1 MNTFMIILLIVAIVI
16 LHSFIALYIDRIGHI
31 KGNTS
36 TNWGLIPFVN
46 VYLLGEALFNKLVG
60 VLLFIVSI
68 VSVDWHITLLGKTYG
83 FDILPIHYRL
93 TLFIILLIVVI
104 IFLVYAAVIYDR
116 KVKKTNIQYGHDLLF
131 FIKETLWILA
141 LVGALYL
148 LLFIVSKYSV

>member
-1 MNTFMIILLIVAIVI
+1 MEKFIIILAIISIVI
-16 LHSFIALYIDRIGHI
+16 LHSFIALYIDRLNYIR
-31 KGNTS
+31 GNSS

-116 KVKKTNIQYGHDLLF
+116 KVKKTNIQIGRAH
-131 FIKETLWILA
+131 
-141 LVGALYL
+141 V
-148 LLFIVSKYSV
+148 